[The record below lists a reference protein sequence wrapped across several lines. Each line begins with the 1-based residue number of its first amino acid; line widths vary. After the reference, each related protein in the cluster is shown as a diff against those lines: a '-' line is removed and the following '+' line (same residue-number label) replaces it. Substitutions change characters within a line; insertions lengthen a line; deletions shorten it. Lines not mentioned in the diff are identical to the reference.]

1 MDIKEVLCTDK
12 TIKDNYDYYEKIL
25 RQIVKHEKFGSMNP
39 VDIGVSCGF
48 PEKDVITLVEKC
60 YTDQSSKE
68 DWYYF
73 IINVKDVPYLIKF
86 NRKTHELFTVKKLA
100 NFVKA
105 KTRKNILAWSVNDS
119 NKLRWENL
127 QTGKKGDFAIRGVQD
142 FSILEEGLLVICP
155 YKNYDGWSEV
165 IKYNFDG
172 TEQHLRVISNYTA
185 ESSMVCHEDKI
196 YIICSG
202 RVWIIDE
209 NSEVK
214 PPTKEK
220 ADFDCRKIG
229 ENKYLACVEFSDED
243 VYCYIHYE
251 KSGKN
256 IMYGIHSKIKKE
268 VSSDLDMNVRLH
280 NVFVPSVV
288 TTQNYMLLG
297 DSLIQRGSDNV
308 EKLVLP
314 NTVRSS
320 FGKVEYP
327 RLSQVEILESED
339 VLIGVLDKTVIISL
353 ELKKGIITSYYGIS
367 NGIGIEKRPTKSV
380 IRDLIK

>member
-1 MDIKEVLCTDK
+1 MKQDLNKKMLDSITTHKA
-12 TIKDNYDYYEKIL
+12 
-25 RQIVKHEKFGSMNP
+25 FGKMNP
-39 VDIGVSCGF
+39 VDIGISCGF
-48 PEKDVITLVEKC
+48 PEQDVIMLIEKC
-60 YTDQSSKE
+60 YTDQSCKE
-68 DWYYF
+68 NWYYF
-73 IINVKDVPYLIKF
+73 IINVKGVPYLIKF
-86 NRKTHELFTVKKLA
+86 NRKTHEMFTVKKIA
-100 NFVKA
+100 NCLKA
-105 KTRKNILAWSVNDS
+105 KTGKNILAWSVNDS

-155 YKNYDGWSEV
+155 YKNYVGWSEV

-185 ESSMVCHEDKI
+185 ESSMVCYEDKI

-202 RVWIIDE
+202 RVWVIDK

-214 PPTKEK
+214 SPTKEK
-220 ADFDCRKIG
+220 ADFDCRKMG

-251 KSGKN
+251 KSKKN
-256 IMYGIHSKIKKE
+256 IMYGIHSKTKKE

-280 NVFVPSVV
+280 NVFVPSVI

-327 RLSQVEILESED
+327 RLSQVEILNSED
-339 VLIGVLDKTVIISL
+339 ILIGVLDETVIISL
-353 ELKKGIITSYYGIS
+353 ELKKGVATCYYGIC
-367 NGIGIEKRPTKSV
+367 NEIGIEKRLTKKV
-380 IRDLIK
+380 IRDWIK